1 MSMRRENGATALEA
15 AAAATK
21 SPHALGILLVV
32 CYTIF
37 FGVLNAS
44 AIGVVLPDIAADLE
58 IEFSQAGWIM
68 TGFLLVYGVAIPFY
82 GRLADIYGARP
93 LFIFGAALFALG
105 SLLSAIAPDFPTLLG
120 RRARK

>member
-1 MSMRRENGATALEA
+1 MNIERENGATASETVA
-15 AAAATK
+15 STTK

-44 AIGVVLPDIAADLE
+44 AIGVVLPDIAAELD
-58 IEFSQAGWIM
+58 IEFSQASWLM

-82 GRLADIYGARP
+82 GRLADIYGARS
-93 LFIFGAALFALG
+93 LFILGAALFALG
-105 SLLSAIAPDFPTLLG
+105 SLLSAFAPKASVKG
-120 RRARK
+120 S